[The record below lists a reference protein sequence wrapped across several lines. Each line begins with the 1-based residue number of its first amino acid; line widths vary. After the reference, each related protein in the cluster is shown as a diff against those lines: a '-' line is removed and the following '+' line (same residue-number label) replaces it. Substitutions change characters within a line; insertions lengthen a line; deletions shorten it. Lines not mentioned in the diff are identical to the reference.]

1 MKNILMILLLLGAP
15 FISVLSSAEQSPSLS
30 VLENAQQDAKKQ
42 QAIIR
47 DREQQFQQTLAEQK
61 RILKKLEKDLALKEN
76 RSEQLETRFNNNESK
91 LLEKQQIY
99 EERLGA
105 FNELLGVV
113 KQVSADTQGQF
124 ENSLIS
130 THNTARLQRLKT
142 ITENKTLPSTDDLSS
157 LWQLLLMEMQ
167 EQGRSL
173 RYETEV
179 IDGEGHPGNQTV
191 VRIGP
196 FLAFNQDGKF
206 LNYSSTT
213 MSFNELSRQ
222 PRKDYQRAAKN
233 YFTFDS
239 EGETLVP
246 IDPSRGAI
254 LSLLIQ
260 RPSIQERIQQ
270 GGAIAYIILVIAAFG
285 LLLAAYRLVFLARIG
300 RRLRQQLNN
309 LDQPVS
315 NNALGQILEI
325 AKNNPSVDIE
335 SLELKFDD
343 IILKSASRLRRGLG
357 TLKVLAGMAPLLGL
371 LGTVTGMIET
381 FQVITLFGSGD
392 ARLMAGGI
400 SQALVT
406 TALGLSTAIPVL
418 LLHSI
423 ANSRSRILVELMEEQ
438 AAGIVAE
445 HAHVLSESSPHEGD
459 NAGDKK

>member
-1 MKNILMILLLLGAP
+1 MKDIVLVFCLLGASL
-15 FISVLSSAEQSPSLS
+15 ISAYSFAEPSSSLS
-30 VLENAQQDAKKQ
+30 VLQSAQQDAKKQ
-42 QAIIR
+42 QKIIR
-47 DREQQFQQTLAEQK
+47 DREQQFKQELAEQK
-61 RILKKLEKDLALKEN
+61 RILENLEKALVIKESK
-76 RSEQLETRFNNNESK
+76 SEQLEARFNDNESK
-91 LLEKQQIY
+91 LLEKQQLY

-113 KQVSADTQGQF
+113 KQISADTEGQF
-124 ENSLIS
+124 ENSLIT
-130 THNTARLQRLKT
+130 THDAARLQRLKK

-157 LWQLLLMEMQ
+157 LWQLLLKEMQ
-167 EQGRSL
+167 EQSRSL
-173 RYETEV
+173 RYETQV
-179 IDGEGHPGNQTV
+179 IDGEGHPINQTV

-196 FLAFNQDGKF
+196 FLAFNQDGRF
-206 LNYSSTT
+206 LNYSSAT

-222 PRKDYQRAAKN
+222 PRKDYQSAAKK
-233 YFTFDS
+233 YFSFNG
-239 EGETLVP
+239 EGDVLAP

-260 RPSIQERIQQ
+260 RPSIKERIQQ
-270 GGAIAYIILVIAAFG
+270 GGAIAYIILGIAAFG
-285 LLLAAYRLVFLARIG
+285 LLLAAYRLVFLARVG
-300 RRLRQQLNN
+300 RSLRQQLNN
-309 LDQPVS
+309 LDQPVP
-315 NNALGQILEI
+315 NNALGKIFEI
-325 AKNNPSVDIE
+325 VKNNPSMDIE

-343 IILKSASRLRRGLG
+343 IILQSASRLRRGLS

-406 TALGLSTAIPVL
+406 TALGLSTAIPIL

-445 HAHVLSESSPHEGD
+445 HAHVLSGSSPHEG
-459 NAGDKK
+459 GKK

>member
-1 MKNILMILLLLGAP
+1 MKDIVLIFCLLGAS
-15 FISVLSSAEQSPSLS
+15 FISTYSFAEQGPSLS
-30 VLENAQQDAKKQ
+30 VLKSAEQEAKKQ
-42 QAIIR
+42 QKIVR
-47 DREQQFQQTLAEQK
+47 DREQQFKQKLAEQK
-61 RILKKLEKDLALKEN
+61 RILKKLEKNLVLKESK
-76 RSEQLETRFNNNESK
+76 SEQLEARFNNNESK

-105 FNELLGVV
+105 FNELFGVV
-113 KQVSADTQGQF
+113 KQVSADTQSQF
-124 ENSLIS
+124 EHSLIS
-130 THNTARLQRLKT
+130 THDSARLQRLKT

-157 LWQLLLMEMQ
+157 LWQLLLVEMQ

-173 RYETEV
+173 RYETQV
-179 IDGEGHPGNQTV
+179 IDGEGHPGNQAV

-206 LNYSSTT
+206 LNYSATT

-222 PRKDYQRAAKN
+222 PRKDYQSAAKN
-233 YFTFDS
+233 YFAFDA
-239 EGETLVP
+239 EGDALVP

-260 RPSIQERIQQ
+260 RPSIPERIQQ
-270 GGAIAYIILVIAAFG
+270 GGAIAYIILGIAAFG
-285 LLLAAYRLVFLARIG
+285 LLLAAYRLVLLAIVG
-300 RRLRQQLNN
+300 RNLRRQLNN
-309 LDQPVS
+309 LDQPTP
-315 NNALGQILEI
+315 NNALGQIFGI
-325 AKNNPSVDIE
+325 VKNNPSMDIE

-343 IILKSASRLRRGLG
+343 IILQSASRLRRGLS

-406 TALGLSTAIPVL
+406 TALGLSTAIPIL

-445 HAHVLSESSPHEGD
+445 HAHVLSGRSLSE
-459 NAGDKK
+459 GDKK

>member
-1 MKNILMILLLLGAP
+1 MKDIVLIFCLLGGA
-15 FISVLSSAEQSPSLS
+15 FVSAYSSAEQNPSPS
-30 VLENAQQDAKKQ
+30 VLKSAQQEAKKQ
-42 QAIIR
+42 QKIIS
-47 DREQQFQQTLAEQK
+47 DREQQFKQKLAQQK
-61 RILKKLEKDLALKEN
+61 KILNDLEKALVLKESK
-76 RSEQLETRFNNNESK
+76 SEQLEADFNNNESK

-99 EERLGA
+99 DERLGA

-113 KQVSADTQGQF
+113 KQVSADTQSQF
-124 ENSLIS
+124 ESSLIS
-130 THNTARLQRLKT
+130 THDTARLQRLKK

-173 RYETEV
+173 RYETQV
-179 IDGEGHPGNQTV
+179 IDGEGHPVKQTV

-222 PRKDYQRAAKN
+222 PRKDYQSAAIN
-233 YFTFDS
+233 YFAFNA
-239 EGETLVP
+239 EGDALVP
-246 IDPSRGAI
+246 VDPSRGAI

-260 RPSIQERIQQ
+260 RPSIQERIRQ
-270 GGAIAYIILVIAAFG
+270 GGAIAYIILGIAGFG
-285 LLLAAYRLVFLARIG
+285 LLLAAYRLVFLAKVG
-300 RRLRQQLNN
+300 RSLRQQLNN
-309 LDQPVS
+309 LDQPVP
-315 NNALGQILEI
+315 NNALGKIFEI
-325 AKNNPSVDIE
+325 VKSNPSMDIE

-343 IILKSASRLRRGLG
+343 IILQSASRLRRGLG

-406 TALGLSTAIPVL
+406 TALGLSTAIPIL

-445 HAHVLSESSPHEGD
+445 HAHVLSESQLSVG
-459 NAGDKK
+459 GKR

>member
-1 MKNILMILLLLGAP
+1 MKDIVLIFCLLSAS
-15 FISVLSSAEQSPSLS
+15 FISSYSFAEQGPSLS
-30 VLENAQQDAKKQ
+30 VLKSVQQEAKKQ
-42 QAIIR
+42 QKIIR
-47 DREQQFQQTLAEQK
+47 GREQQFKQKLAQQRRL
-61 RILKKLEKDLALKEN
+61 LKKLEKNLVLTESK
-76 RSEQLETRFNNNESK
+76 SEQLEAHFNNNESK

-113 KQVSADTQGQF
+113 KQVSADTQSQF

-130 THNTARLQRLKT
+130 THDTARLQRLKT

-157 LWQLLLMEMQ
+157 LWQLLLVEMQ
-167 EQGRSL
+167 EQGRSV
-173 RYETEV
+173 RYEAQV
-179 IDGEGHPGNQTV
+179 IDGEGHPGNQAV

-222 PRKDYQRAAKN
+222 PRKDYQSAAKN
-233 YFTFDS
+233 YFAFDA
-239 EGETLVP
+239 EGDALVP

-270 GGAIAYIILVIAAFG
+270 GGAIAYIILGIAGFG
-285 LLLAAYRLVFLARIG
+285 LLLAAYRLVFLAKVG
-300 RRLRQQLNN
+300 RSLRQQLNN
-309 LDQPVS
+309 LDQPVP
-315 NNALGQILEI
+315 NNALGKIFEI
-325 AKNNPSVDIE
+325 VKSNPSMDIE

-343 IILKSASRLRRGLG
+343 IILQSASRLRRGLG

-406 TALGLSTAIPVL
+406 TALGLSTAIPIL

-445 HAHVLSESSPHEGD
+445 HAHVLSGSSSNEG
-459 NAGDKK
+459 GKR